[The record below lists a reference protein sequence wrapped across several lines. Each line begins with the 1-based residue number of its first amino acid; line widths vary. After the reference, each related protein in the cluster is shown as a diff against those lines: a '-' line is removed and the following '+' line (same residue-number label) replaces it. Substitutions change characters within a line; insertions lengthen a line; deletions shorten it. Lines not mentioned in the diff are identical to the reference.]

1 MSAANGRAGAR
12 SHVYLPRAAAG
23 KGHHMTLVAR
33 PSGGWCRQ
41 ENERGAHWS
50 RYRRPPHIGKFA
62 GVRGD
67 RRPHASPVRPHGS
80 LPAASPGI
88 TRMKRASPFTGRTA
102 SAMRISVD
110 DAPPVVAWDPAP
122 YISRAQIRPA
132 QGFPAAST
140 NRDGLRL
147 LMTAAGEDQGAQRR
161 CTPENPRARAG
172 GGPGRRYFRRGKRS
186 EAQLPLP
193 VSRPC
198 PPHNQSPATRIC
210 QVCARQG

>member
-67 RRPHASPVRPHGS
+67 RRPHASPVR
-80 LPAASPGI
+80 
-88 TRMKRASPFTGRTA
+88 
-102 SAMRISVD
+102 
-110 DAPPVVAWDPAP
+110 
-122 YISRAQIRPA
+122 SRAAVRAYAPARLTTRCITGHNAHETRITVHRPDSLCDA
-132 QGFPAAST
+132 YLRRRRST
-140 NRDGLRL
+140 CRGLGSR
-147 LMTAAGEDQGAQRR
+147 
-161 CTPENPRARAG
+161 PIHIPRANQARAG
-172 GGPGRRYFRRGKRS
+172 FPRGIDESRRTAPAHDRSRRGSGRAAPVYPREFAPARGWGARAALFSARKAKRG
-186 EAQLPLP
+186 AA
-193 VSRPC
+193 
-198 PPHNQSPATRIC
+198 AT
-210 QVCARQG
+210 AS